1 MNKIITSDGRTFY
14 RRSCDEAKRLADLL
28 AADTRAA
35 VTVEFDNGGRYRAAT
50 VDGGPC
56 GALTLPPRPQRLAP

>member
-1 MNKIITSDGRTFY
+1 MNKITTSDGRTFY
-14 RRSCDEAKRLADLL
+14 RKSCDEAKRLADLL
-28 AADTRAA
+28 AA